1 MSHCRI
7 ATITISPDP
16 PSAGSSFGI
25 RLDKLDKRTLRRSWA
40 IQLVRRTGYRYAVLC
55 GSILLPVSSW
65 AANPFLDAKDDKPV
79 SAKFRGTEWSDE
91 IGRDEIPL
99 TARVVT
105 TRIAKMPW
113 GAIFKIEFTDLKS
126 RAKKHREIRP
136 DYFIVTD
143 DRIVLL
149 NEEDNDAAVKKIST
163 MDNPP
168 TFEDGDV
175 RGITSGKLDHEE
187 GPWTTT
193 INVTGDECAY
203 LTSHNS
209 GHFSKIVWKKGVG
222 LVEYASGYGA
232 RADGYRLKR
241 EVTSRKR

>member
-1 MSHCRI
+1 MNRCGI
-7 ATITISPDP
+7 ATVTM
-16 PSAGSSFGI
+16 
-25 RLDKLDKRTLRRSWA
+25 L
-40 IQLVRRTGYRYAVLC
+40 
-55 GSILLPVSSW
+55 ILLPVSVH
-65 AANPFLDAKDDKPV
+65 AANPFLDAPDDKPV
-79 SAKFRGTEWSDE
+79 SAKFRGTEWGDE
-91 IGRDEIPL
+91 IQQDEIPL
-99 TARVVT
+99 TARVIT
-105 TRIAKMPW
+105 TRVAKMPW
-113 GAIFKIEFTDLKS
+113 GAIFKIEFADLKS
-126 RAKKHREIRP
+126 HAPHKREIRP

-149 NEEDNDAAVKKIST
+149 NEEDNDAAVKKISAT
-163 MDNPP
+163 DKPP

-193 INVTGDECAY
+193 INVKGDECTY

-232 RADGYRLKR
+232 HADGYRLKR
-241 EVTSRKR
+241 VAAKQKR

>member
-1 MSHCRI
+1 M
-7 ATITISPDP
+7 SPDP
-16 PSAGSSFGI
+16 PSAGSSFGT
-25 RLDKLDKRTLRRSWA
+25 RLHKLDKRSMRRSWA
-40 IQLVRRTGYRYAVLC
+40 IQLVRRTGCRYAVLC
-55 GSILLPVSSW
+55 GSILLPVSAL
-65 AANPFLDAKDDKPV
+65 AANSFLDAKDDKPV

-113 GAIFKIEFTDLKS
+113 GAIFKIEFADLKS

-149 NEEDNDAAVKKIST
+149 NEEDNDDAVKKISA

-193 INVTGDECAY
+193 INVKGDECAY

-222 LVEYASGYGA
+222 LIENASGYGA
-232 RADGYRLKR
+232 HADGYRLKR